1 MVERAVFL
9 AAVAA
14 VGVGLGL
21 WVHLGAGLIG
31 AGALVVLDCWL
42 PAPRRTGP

>member
-14 VGVGLGL
+14 VGVGLSL
-21 WVHLGAGLIG
+21 WVHVGAGLIG
-31 AGALVVLDCWL
+31 AGGIVVLDCWL
-42 PAPRRTGP
+42 PSPRRTGT

>member
-31 AGALVVLDCWL
+31 AGALVLLDFWV
-42 PAPRRTGP
+42 PATRRTGL

>member
-1 MVERAVFL
+1 MLERVVFL